1 MAERVDVGAIRR
13 AQIVEAAMRVIAR
26 KGFHNAT
33 LAEVEAE
40 AGISRGMMTYHFPTK
55 DAMIQGVF
63 EATLDRLRMTIEPA
77 GDQSRSLERIDR
89 AIDVALSHAKSDG
102 EFFCLVHTFLAQMAH
117 RPDYRFHFAAI
128 YTSMRQAF
136 IRDLR
141 DAGHPESSAIELASI
156 LTAALQ
162 GLAVQAQSDFQNFDP
177 AALAKSLKAM
187 ARPLYGSDQ
196 TV

>member
-33 LAEVEAE
+33 LAEVEGE
-40 AGISRGMMTYHFPTK
+40 AGISRGMMTYHYPTK

-63 EATLDRLRMTIEPA
+63 EATIDRLRASIEPT
-77 GDQSRSLERIDR
+77 GGESRGLQRIDR
-89 AIDVALSHAKSDG
+89 AIDGAVFQARSDC
-102 EFFCLVHTFLAQMAH
+102 EFFCLVHTFLAQAVH

-136 IRDLR
+136 CRDLR
-141 DAGHPESSAIELASI
+141 DAGHSELAAISLATI
-156 LTAALQ
+156 LVAALQ
-162 GLAVQAQSDFQNFDP
+162 GLAVQTQSDPQDFDP
-177 AALAKSLKAM
+177 SAFAKALKALARPSLS
-187 ARPLYGSDQ
+187 LD
-196 TV
+196 